1 MSESNKKE
9 DDLKSKRYGEFYELV
24 EREEKLKNKLENAE
38 EETIELI
45 NEVVKKNEEL
55 NEESNKVIDESNK
68 IIADERQKLDIKRT
82 VLKNKLE
89 DIYDTLNPFTLEELK
104 RRWFYYYS
112 GILLIFSIIS
122 FGILYFCGE
131 FYYFIYLY
139 VFYLAGIF
147 FGAWYIDAK
156 HRYDDHISDVISDL
170 KKYSFSNRK
179 IKNKSMMIKQKETDA
194 NLSNKWANVE
204 KIIRGSC
211 DFAKNKLP
219 VAKEFL
225 QTWDNLTR
233 YENTVEDYVSSLQ
246 YYGLPISKYKKEL
259 ESGKPFSDEVQIW
272 EEKIVKQIKRNL
284 KNEGYRISKITI
296 EFICSEHA
304 KNQSKTNKL
313 WRENKETI
321 IPELTP
327 ILIDSDILPKPYE
340 YTSEEL
346 EHILGN
352 MSSFNLDELRDNI
365 FEMSSVMNS
374 AKSYLDF
381 IDKNNI
387 DYEKESIKK
396 KIYRWFKETPHDKD
410 IKEKKLSILAKL
422 SFRIFKNYQNDF
434 SDDKAE
440 GIGLFSLALFYNN
453 NVFYLEKACKKA
465 SLNEYAIQSSY
476 VHLKLIK
483 RFNEAGKGV
492 PKIED
497 VINNFDLID
506 KNNERTKQEVN
517 HLRSSL
523 QNGIWKTS
531 YSHLIKDTMENK
543 ELIDEL
549 KKDKKINK
557 KIRKAMKN
565 LFKDVK
571 ENTIERVLDAQLFS
585 AYIIS
590 FDCRK
595 GGIADILNSKPLQS
609 KYKYKKYTDNS
620 RVGIVLPEYDSFK
633 EFKDDFKKDFNQK
646 MREEQQYWEEHMEAP
661 NVNIQ
666 RITPSEHT
674 FDTVNFK
681 LFDKV
686 DYSGEK
692 DFLDIVKGLVKDEYP
707 EEEIFEVLWYDREV
721 DLLKILY
728 ELTVYDLIYPMHD
741 ITKKEKQILD
751 RGQLWEAISRYT
763 GHKRDKLTINI
774 DLLDEKNVCEN
785 IKKAILDESQR
796 IGEDLTEERSE
807 QFAETTV
814 IMIKRISSLL
824 D

>member
-1 MSESNKKE
+1 MRDSKKDE

-24 EREEKLKNKLENAE
+24 EREEELKNKLENAE

-45 NEVVKKNEEL
+45 KEVVKKSDQL

-68 IIADERQKLDIKRT
+68 IISEERQKLDIRKNN
-82 VLKNKLE
+82 LKNKLE
-89 DIYDTLNPFTLEELK
+89 DIYETLNPFTLEELK

-112 GILLIFSIIS
+112 GILLIFSLIS
-122 FGILYFCGE
+122 LGILYFFGE
-131 FYYFIYLY
+131 FIYFIYLFI
-139 VFYLAGIF
+139 FYLIGIF

-156 HRYDDHISDVISDL
+156 HRYDEYISDFISDL

-179 IKNKSMMIKQKETDA
+179 IKNKSMKIKQKETDT
-194 NLSNKWANVE
+194 NLINKWANVE

-219 VAKEFL
+219 IAKEFL

-233 YENTVEDYVSSLQ
+233 YENTVEDYISSLL
-246 YYGLPISKYKKEL
+246 YYGLPVSKYKKEV
-259 ESGKPFSDEVQIW
+259 ESVKPLSDEVHVW

-284 KNEGYRISKITI
+284 RNEGYGISKITI
-296 EFICSEHA
+296 EFICSEHT

-327 ILIDSDILPKPYE
+327 ILIDSDILPKPYK

-352 MSSFNLDELRDNI
+352 MSTFNLDELRDNI

-396 KIYRWFKETPHDKD
+396 KIYRWFKETPQDKD

-422 SFRIFKNYQNDF
+422 GFRIFKNYQNDF

-465 SLNEYAIQSSY
+465 SLNKYAIKSTY

-483 RFNEAGKGV
+483 KFNEAGKGV

-506 KNNERTKQEVN
+506 KNNERTKQEIN

-543 ELIDEL
+543 KLIDEL
-549 KKDKKINK
+549 KKDKKINE

-595 GGIADILNSKPLQS
+595 GGIANILNSKPLRS

-633 EFKDDFKKDFNQK
+633 EFKDDFIKDFNQK
-646 MREEQQYWEEHMEAP
+646 MQEEQQKWEEHMEAP

-674 FDTVNFK
+674 FDTVNFE
-681 LFDKV
+681 LFEKV

-692 DFLDIVKGLVKDEYP
+692 DFLEIVKELVKEEYP

-728 ELTVYDLIYPMHD
+728 ELTILDLIYPMHEMTD
-741 ITKKEKQILD
+741 KEEQILD
-751 RGQLWEAISRYT
+751 SEQLWKRISHNT

-774 DLLDEKNVCEN
+774 DLFDEEAICNSIKN
-785 IKKAILDESQR
+785 AILEESR
-796 IGEDLTEERSE
+796 EVGEDLTDERAE
-807 QFAETTV
+807 QFAKTTF